1 MKVQNS
7 ESPQDRARCHRENSS
22 EQMNNKASESSLVPS
37 VLVTREPKS
46 YRIVWTID
54 LEAESPEK
62 AARQALAI
70 VRNSDSTAIVFAVVD
85 RSQPVCVHLAK
96 EGEVL

>member
-1 MKVQNS
+1 MKAQNS
-7 ESPQDRARCHRENSS
+7 ESPEDRARCHRENPS
-22 EQMNNKASESSLVPS
+22 EHMNNTASESSLVPS
-37 VLVTREPKS
+37 VLLPREPKS

-70 VRNSDSTAIVFAVVD
+70 LRNPDSTTIVFAVVD
-85 RSQPVCVHLAK
+85 RSQLVCVDLAE
-96 EGEVL
+96 EGEIL